1 MNAGARDRVKLEWQ
15 ANIIENNNIDNMNEA
30 LISLFLSTIEPAFR
44 KHLDHDLVGRT
55 ASNFWTIF
63 DSFLTK
69 YGKVTPINL
78 ENKKDRM
85 RAPYNAETPIET
97 LFGQINDANEYSI
110 FAKKP
115 MQESDLIQAGEV
127 LILRAGAFA
136 SEYKDWRSINEVDR
150 TWEFFQEW

>member
-30 LISLFLSTIEPAFR
+30 LILLFLTAIQPAFR

-69 YGKVTPINL
+69 YGKVTPIDL
-78 ENKKDRM
+78 ENNKDRM
-85 RAPYNAETPIET
+85 R
-97 LFGQINDANEYSI
+97 
-110 FAKKP
+110 
-115 MQESDLIQAGEV
+115 
-127 LILRAGAFA
+127 
-136 SEYKDWRSINEVDR
+136 
-150 TWEFFQEW
+150 